1 MDASTDRVYQY
12 NGATTRLTGSQE
24 PAATFNLAATNANP
38 QGIADPLSTGP
49 GLIAAPDL
57 LISPASAIPVAS
69 AKTSS
74 RMTDVRNLVRSEFDG
89 SIDHSLEKS
98 GTVSRCAISAKPV
111 RQPRS
116 SRLQKKTVQLS
127 QSELPD
133 DRKERQPTLGELD
146 DVFSDVAL
154 LLQ

>member
-12 NGATTRLTGSQE
+12 NGATRRLTGSQE
-24 PAATFNLAATNANP
+24 PAATFNLAATNTKP

-57 LISPASAIPVAS
+57 LISPA
-69 AKTSS
+69 SS

-98 GTVSRCAISAKPV
+98 GTVSHCAISAKPV

-133 DRKERQPTLGELD
+133 DRKERQPMLGELD